1 MNFCFRAKM
10 HDPKSPDKLL
20 HSITFAAT
28 SASSLRI
35 HKQEFQSNTKICTA
49 TGAQGR
55 VFLGDLLIQADL

>member
-1 MNFCFRAKM
+1 M

-20 HSITFAAT
+20 HLITFAAT

-35 HKQEFQSNTKICTA
+35 HKQEFQSNAKICTA

-55 VFLGDLLIQADL
+55 EFRGALSIQADL